1 MMNLKKNAG
10 KWKKKNTEIIIR
22 EKVRVFPLEKPLIP
36 PGLGLVLLLFTTEYA
51 LQKSLP
57 CSEKSRAESPFLL
70 HVCTRELNSPIWLVK
85 Y

>member
-36 PGLGLVLLLFTTEYA
+36 PGLGLVLLLFTTE
-51 LQKSLP
+51 
-57 CSEKSRAESPFLL
+57 
-70 HVCTRELNSPIWLVK
+70 
-85 Y
+85 